1 MVCCKCLISL
11 PGIVPILNLIFRKA
25 VYPAEKSRKINI
37 AMLFFRYL
45 SGEGEA
51 VNAMKKLIIFLCL
64 LISLPLQANNLSIN
78 GLRLWAAPDHTRLVF
93 DTSGPVDHTLMSLTK
108 PGRLV
113 IDIRNTRL
121 KAAIPA
127 ASQGDRYVRHVRSG
141 VRNKNDLRVVLDL
154 KQDVRPKSFM
164 LKPNSKYGHRLVI
177 DLYGA
182 NEGGRKKPEVVKTVS
197 KNSLRDIVIAID
209 AGHGGED
216 VGATGPNG
224 TREKHISMAIAQKL
238 KALIQAEP
246 GMRPVMTRDG
256 DYYVALR
263 KRMKIARQ
271 QKADLFV
278 SIHADAFRDP
288 RVQGASV
295 YTISSRGAS
304 SEAARWLAKSENA
317 ADLVGGVTLDDKDD
331 LLASVL
337 LDLSQTATRQVSTE
351 AADKIYLQLKKLGK
365 VHGRHVQQAGFVVL
379 KSPDIP
385 SVLVETSF
393 ISNPVEERKLNDP
406 RHQKKL
412 AKAILAGVRSYFE
425 SAPPPGTL
433 LAARKPTVPGKYV
446 ISRGDTLSGIAS
458 RYQVSLAAL
467 RNINR
472 IAGDRIRI
480 GQVLRIPGDG

>member
-1 MVCCKCLISL
+1 MST
-11 PGIVPILNLIFRKA
+11 
-25 VYPAEKSRKINI
+25 
-37 AMLFFRYL
+37 
-45 SGEGEA
+45 GEGCA
-51 VNAMKKLIIFLCL
+51 VDTMKKLIILLLCL
-64 LISLPLQANNLSIN
+64 LVSLPLQAENRSIN

-93 DTSGPVDHTLMSLTK
+93 DTSGPVAHSLINLSE
-108 PGRLV
+108 PDRLV
-113 IDIRNTRL
+113 IDISNARL
-121 KAAIPA
+121 SAVIPA
-127 ASQGDRYVRHVRSG
+127 VSQDDRYVMRVRSG
-141 VRNKNDLRVVLDL
+141 ARNNDDLRVVLDL
-154 KQDVRPKSFM
+154 KQNIRPKSFM

-177 DLYGA
+177 DLYGS
-182 NEGGRKKPEVVKTVS
+182 NESGYKKPEVVKTVS
-197 KNSLRDIVIAID
+197 KNGLRDIIIAID

-216 VGATGPNG
+216 VGAIGAKG
-224 TREKHISMAIAQKL
+224 THEKNVSMAIARKL
-238 KALIQAEP
+238 QALIQAEP
-246 GMRPVMTRDG
+246 GMQPVMTRDG

-263 KRMKIARQ
+263 KRMTIARQ
-271 QKADLFV
+271 RKADLFI

-288 RVQGASV
+288 RVRGASV

-304 SEAARWLAKSENA
+304 SEAARWLAKSENG

-351 AADKIYLQLKKLGK
+351 AADKVYLQLKKLGK
-365 VHGRHVQQAGFVVL
+365 VHGKRVQQAGFVVL

-393 ISNPVEERKLNDP
+393 ISNPMEERKLNDP

-412 AKAILAGVRSYFE
+412 AKAILDGLRSYFE
-425 SAPPPGTL
+425 TSPPPGTM
-433 LAARKPTVPGKYV
+433 LASRKSTGPGNHV

-458 RYQVSLAAL
+458 RYQVSLLAL

-480 GQVLRIPGDG
+480 GQVLRIPSGG

>member
-1 MVCCKCLISL
+1 
-11 PGIVPILNLIFRKA
+11 
-25 VYPAEKSRKINI
+25 
-37 AMLFFRYL
+37 
-45 SGEGEA
+45 
-51 VNAMKKLIIFLCL
+51 MKKLVIFLCL
-64 LISLPLQANNLSIN
+64 LISLPLQAKNISID

-93 DTSGPVDHTLMSLTK
+93 DTSGPVDHTLINLSK
-108 PGRLV
+108 PDRLV
-113 IDIRNTRL
+113 IDISNTRL
-121 KAAIPA
+121 SAAIPA
-127 ASQGDRYVRHVRSG
+127 ASQSDLYVQNVRSG
-141 VRNKNDLRVVLDL
+141 VRNKDDLRVVLDL
-154 KQDVRPKSFM
+154 KQNVRPKSFM
-164 LKPNSKYGHRLVI
+164 LKPNKKYGYRLVI

-182 NEGGRKKPEVVKTVS
+182 NEGREKKPEVVKTV
-197 KNSLRDIVIAID
+197 NNNGLRDLIIAID

-216 VGATGPNG
+216 VGAIGSGG
-224 TREKHISMAIAQKL
+224 THEKNVSMAIAQKL

-246 GMRPVMTRDG
+246 GMQPVMTRDG

-271 QKADLFV
+271 KKADLFI

-288 RVQGASV
+288 RVRGASV

-351 AADKIYLQLKKLGK
+351 AAAKVYHQLKKLGK
-365 VHGRHVQQAGFVVL
+365 VHGKRVQQAGFVVL

-385 SVLVETSF
+385 SILVETSF
-393 ISNPVEERKLNDP
+393 ISNPGEERKLNDP
-406 RHQKKL
+406 RHQRKL
-412 AKAILAGVRSYFE
+412 AKAILGGVRSYFE

-433 LAARKPTVPGKYV
+433 LAVRKPAAPAKYI

-458 RYQVSLAAL
+458 RYRVSLAAL

-472 IAGDRIRI
+472 IAGDRIRV
-480 GQVLRIPGDG
+480 GQVLRIPKGG

>member
-1 MVCCKCLISL
+1 
-11 PGIVPILNLIFRKA
+11 
-25 VYPAEKSRKINI
+25 
-37 AMLFFRYL
+37 
-45 SGEGEA
+45 
-51 VNAMKKLIIFLCL
+51 MKKLIIFLCL
-64 LISLPLQANNLSIN
+64 LISLPLQAKNLSIN

-93 DTSGPVDHTLMSLTK
+93 DTSGPVDHTLINLSK
-108 PGRLV
+108 PDRLV

-127 ASQGDRYVRHVRSG
+127 VSQGDRYVQQVRSG
-141 VRNKNDLRVVLDL
+141 VQNKNDLRVVLDL
-154 KQDVRPKSFM
+154 KQNVRPKSFM
-164 LKPNSKYGHRLVI
+164 LKPNSKYGYRLVV

-182 NEGGRKKPEVVKTVS
+182 NNISYKKPEAVKTVN
-197 KNSLRDIVIAID
+197 KNGLRDIIIAID

-216 VGATGPNG
+216 VGAIGSRG
-224 TREKHISMAIAQKL
+224 THEKNVSMAIAQKL

-271 QKADLFV
+271 KKADLFI

-288 RVQGASV
+288 RVRGASV

-365 VHGRHVQQAGFVVL
+365 VHGKRVQQAGFVVL

-385 SVLVETSF
+385 SILVETSF
-393 ISNPVEERKLNDP
+393 ISNPGEERKLNDP

-412 AKAILAGVRSYFE
+412 AKAILGGVRSYFG

-433 LAARKPTVPGKYV
+433 LAARKPTSPAKYI

-472 IAGDRIRI
+472 IAGDQIRI

>member
-1 MVCCKCLISL
+1 
-11 PGIVPILNLIFRKA
+11 
-25 VYPAEKSRKINI
+25 
-37 AMLFFRYL
+37 
-45 SGEGEA
+45 
-51 VNAMKKLIIFLCL
+51 MKKLAILLCL
-64 LISLPLQANNLSIN
+64 LVSLPLQAADRSIK

-93 DTSGPVDHTLMSLTK
+93 DTSGPVDHSLINLSK
-108 PGRLV
+108 PDRLV
-113 IDIRNTRL
+113 IDVSNARL
-121 KAAIPA
+121 QALIPEV
-127 ASQGDRYVRHVRSG
+127 SQDDRYVRRVRSG
-141 VRNKNDLRVVLDL
+141 SRNKNDLRVVLDL
-154 KQDVRPKSFM
+154 KQTVRPKSFM

-177 DLYGA
+177 DLYGV
-182 NEGGRKKPEVVKTVS
+182 NESAAKKPEVVKTIN
-197 KNSLRDIVIAID
+197 KNGLRDIVIAID

-216 VGATGPNG
+216 VGAIGPSG
-224 TREKHISMAIAQKL
+224 THEKNVSMAIARKL
-238 KALIQAEP
+238 EALIKAEP

-271 QKADLFV
+271 RKADLFV

-288 RVQGASV
+288 RVRGASV

-304 SEAARWLAKSENA
+304 SEAARWLANSENG
-317 ADLVGGVTLDDKDD
+317 ADLVGGVRLDDKDD

-351 AADKIYLQLKKLGK
+351 AADKVFLQLKRLGK
-365 VHGRHVQQAGFVVL
+365 THGKRVQQAGFVVL

-385 SVLVETSF
+385 SILVETSF
-393 ISNPVEERKLNDP
+393 ISNPKEERKLNDA

-412 AKAILAGVRSYFE
+412 AKAILSGLRSYFE
-425 SAPPPGTL
+425 TAPPPGTL
-433 LAARKPTVPGKYV
+433 LASKKPIGPGKHV

-472 IAGDRIRI
+472 IAGDRIQI
-480 GQVLRIPGDG
+480 GQVLRIPNGG